1 MFAWVQNVAFP
12 MIHKME
18 EYIHS
23 KSVSLGEKMESYGKR
38 LKKTILFVYYSDR

>member
-1 MFAWVQNVAFP
+1 MVTCHYLCKEGKSMFAWVQNVAFP

-23 KSVSLGEKMESYGKR
+23 KSVSLGQKMES
-38 LKKTILFVYYSDR
+38 

>member
-1 MFAWVQNVAFP
+1 

-23 KSVSLGEKMESYGKR
+23 KSVSLGRVNGK
-38 LKKTILFVYYSDR
+38 LGEEVKKTILFVYFSDS